1 MWQTHSVRWQKKY
14 PWLDARRRGFGC
26 ADCAANGSEA
36 SQWSTFSV
44 LSAEALRPSGFN
56 NHEDSA
62 EHQGLHR
69 ATSPT
74 KQEFL
79 DALHAV
85 RKGVTVLPNAGRHK
99 VRRMRFCL
107 GEGIRQ
113 RNVQAIVESETL
125 GLFQDVRASR
135 LAMRFSCCD
144 SRLQG
149 TRGCLGQCKVEDGSA
164 LGLRNSTLFIMMRA
178 CTPYIP
184 PHLPEGFTIPDGYGE
199 LDEAAFEHL
208 CQHCHCFNSDMASD
222 EVLTGKLLQGSRD
235 DGFRC
240 SEHPVLPN
248 LMARSWDR
256 AHASRR
262 VVSSTFELD
271 PYLNA
276 VVTTVV
282 VGPGA
287 LAKRIKYPATN
298 PIIK

>member
-1 MWQTHSVRWQKKY
+1 MWQTHLVRWQKKY

-125 GLFQDVRASR
+125 GLLYFKTFALPGWQCGSAAAAHVFRGHVVALVSAKLRMAAR
-135 LAMRFSCCD
+135 LACAI
-144 SRLQG
+144 RL
-149 TRGCLGQCKVEDGSA
+149 
-164 LGLRNSTLFIMMRA
+164 
-178 CTPYIP
+178 
-184 PHLPEGFTIPDGYGE
+184 
-199 LDEAAFEHL
+199 
-208 CQHCHCFNSDMASD
+208 
-222 EVLTGKLLQGSRD
+222 
-235 DGFRC
+235 C
-240 SEHPVLPN
+240 S
-248 LMARSWDR
+248 S
-256 AHASRR
+256 
-262 VVSSTFELD
+262 
-271 PYLNA
+271 
-276 VVTTVV
+276 
-282 VGPGA
+282 
-287 LAKRIKYPATN
+287 
-298 PIIK
+298 

>member
-1 MWQTHSVRWQKKY
+1 MRQTHSVRWQKKY
-14 PWLDARRRGFGC
+14 PWLGARRRGFGC

-44 LSAEALRPSGFN
+44 LSAEALRPSGFK

-79 DALHAV
+79 DALRAV
-85 RKGVTVLPNAGRHK
+85 RKGVAVLPNAGRHK
-99 VRRMRFCL
+99 VRRMKFCL

-125 GLFQDVRASR
+125 GLFQDVRAS
-135 LAMRFSCCD
+135 S
-144 SRLQG
+144 LQG

-199 LDEAAFEHL
+199 LA
-208 CQHCHCFNSDMASD
+208 
-222 EVLTGKLLQGSRD
+222 KLLSNTCVSTAAASTATWPAMRFSLASYCKD
-235 DGFRC
+235 LVMMVSVALNTLC
-240 SEHPVLPN
+240 SQ
-248 LMARSWDR
+248 
-256 AHASRR
+256 
-262 VVSSTFELD
+262 
-271 PYLNA
+271 
-276 VVTTVV
+276 
-282 VGPGA
+282 
-287 LAKRIKYPATN
+287 I
-298 PIIK
+298 